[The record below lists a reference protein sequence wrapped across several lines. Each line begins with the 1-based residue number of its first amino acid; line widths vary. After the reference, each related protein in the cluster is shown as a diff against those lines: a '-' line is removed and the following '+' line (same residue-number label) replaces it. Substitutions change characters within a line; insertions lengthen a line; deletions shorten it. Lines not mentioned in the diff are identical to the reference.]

1 VKRNKFLKTNLL
13 RAVHSQQSHSSR
25 LRVRKQNGVQN
36 ASPQNDRRSAGVKQN
51 AKQNASPQNDRRSA
65 GVKQNAKQNAPA
77 LHALAIFAPE
87 KPAPYMM

>member
-51 AKQNASPQNDRRSA
+51 AKQNA
-65 GVKQNAKQNAPA
+65 PA